1 MTIVIFSWILFLII
15 FCIYNDLFSSSI
27 FHKNYDVFYM
37 IQQQQQ
43 GEQGEGE
50 KDGPTILA
58 YTAVIAA
65 MIIPQIPQID
75 L

>member
-1 MTIVIFSWILFLII
+1 
-15 FCIYNDLFSSSI
+15 
-27 FHKNYDVFYM
+27 M
-37 IQQQQQ
+37 IRQQ

-75 L
+75 

>member
-1 MTIVIFSWILFLII
+1 MSFMTIVIFSWILFLII

-37 IQQQQQ
+37 IQQK
-43 GEQGEGE
+43 QGEGE

>member
-1 MTIVIFSWILFLII
+1 MSFMTIVIFSLILFLII

-37 IQQQQQ
+37 IQQK
-43 GEQGEGE
+43 QGEGE

-58 YTAVIAA
+58 YTAVVAA